1 MRHAIAASL
10 VLALVA
16 CATTPGEPRV
26 PDGAV
31 SNIRTEA
38 NGDVITEYRVEG
50 ALRMVKVQPARGPA
64 YYVYDRNGDGKVDAG
79 DGGPATY
86 FKLFSW

>member
-1 MRHAIAASL
+1 MRIAIVATL
-10 VLALVA
+10 VLLFAG
-16 CATTPGEPRV
+16 CASTPADPGIPE
-26 PDGAV
+26 GAV
-31 SNIRTEA
+31 SNVRTEA

-50 ALRMVKVQPARGPA
+50 ALRMVHVKPLRGPG

>member
-1 MRHAIAASL
+1 MR
-10 VLALVA
+10 LALAATAALMLGA
-16 CATTPGEPRV
+16 CATTGPDPQV
-26 PDGAV
+26 PEGAV
-31 SNIRTEA
+31 SNIRTES

-50 ALRMVKVQPARGPA
+50 ALRMVHVKPLRGPG